1 MLKILIVGALYEEL
15 KPLMDKLGVF
25 SIKKLPNND
34 EYYYLQTEI
43 SEKKLEIYAT
53 FPPDYSKVECACH
66 TSRMMSQIGANIA
79 LMTGICAG
87 DDRKVELGDIIVS
100 KKIID
105 YETGKQKGGIFLPEI
120 KSFEV
125 ANELKQFLSRFVFEN
140 PKILVDE
147 KEVNVHFDTI
157 ATGTKVIEQD
167 DIFKTLELQDR
178 KVIGL
183 DMEAYAFVKA
193 VYGVNKDCYTFVV
206 KSVCDYANR
215 AKNDDVHSLSTKAS
229 AEWIYRFLEKFLN
242 ENNFADNLDIK
253 HQVKYES
260 YLNFPAL
267 TNSDRKEWFKV
278 IKWNDEFEEFYN
290 DMLQYSE
297 NDSSGMS
304 FYPIGNDT
312 FILETLLAMHAYQA
326 SYAYSIVNLKDG
338 VVQSK
343 ILSFQIPYLEEN
355 DNEVSSFESNDILCG
370 YPVFDSNT
378 MELELY
384 HKFRGIG
391 DGVSC
396 TYRLEQNGSTQLT
409 RLVVN
414 LFNEESLENEDA
426 DIFLE
431 PTNID
436 LKKFDKKLLRVDIQ
450 N

>member
-1 MLKILIVGALYEEL
+1 
-15 KPLMDKLGVF
+15 
-25 SIKKLPNND
+25 
-34 EYYYLQTEI
+34 
-43 SEKKLEIYAT
+43 
-53 FPPDYSKVECACH
+53 
-66 TSRMMSQIGANIA
+66 
-79 LMTGICAG
+79 
-87 DDRKVELGDIIVS
+87 
-100 KKIID
+100 
-105 YETGKQKGGIFLPEI
+105 
-120 KSFEV
+120 
-125 ANELKQFLSRFVFEN
+125 
-140 PKILVDE
+140 
-147 KEVNVHFDTI
+147 
-157 ATGTKVIEQD
+157 
-167 DIFKTLELQDR
+167 
-178 KVIGL
+178 
-183 DMEAYAFVKA
+183 
-193 VYGVNKDCYTFVV
+193 
-206 KSVCDYANR
+206 
-215 AKNDDVHSLSTKAS
+215 
-229 AEWIYRFLEKFLN
+229 
-242 ENNFADNLDIK
+242 
-253 HQVKYES
+253 
-260 YLNFPAL
+260 
-267 TNSDRKEWFKV
+267 
-278 IKWNDEFEEFYN
+278 
-290 DMLQYSE
+290 MLQYSE
-297 NDSSGMS
+297 DDSSGMS

-370 YPVFDSNT
+370 YPVFDANT